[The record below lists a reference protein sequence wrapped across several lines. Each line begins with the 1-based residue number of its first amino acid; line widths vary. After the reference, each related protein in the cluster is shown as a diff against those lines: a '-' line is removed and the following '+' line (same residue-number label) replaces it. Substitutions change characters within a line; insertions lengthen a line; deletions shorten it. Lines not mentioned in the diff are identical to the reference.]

1 MAHKVIDRC
10 KETTSTTGTG
20 NLTLAGAV
28 TGYVSMASALTAD
41 GDTSWFCA
49 ENGAEWEIFLGT
61 RVSATELAR
70 TTLIK
75 SSTGSTINFSSAPTV
90 FSTVPG
96 LNLAPLGGPVFRATR
111 ATTDQTVTNGVAT
124 KVQLNSED
132 FDIGGC
138 FDSTTNYRFT
148 PNVAGIYRFEW
159 AVRGA
164 GAATFVA
171 VLSVIQKNGVDKD
184 NGSYSA
190 IPSYTA
196 GLSTGSS
203 LIQMNGTTD
212 YIELL
217 GYVNAGGTCKVG
229 IGSFLSGSLV
239 SPAP

>member
-1 MAHKVIDRC
+1 MVHKVIDRC
-10 KETTSTTGTG
+10 KENTSTTGTG
-20 NLTLAGAV
+20 NLTLTGAV
-28 TGYVSMASALTAD
+28 NGYVTMASELTSN

-49 ENGAEWEIFLGT
+49 ESGTQWEIFLGT

-111 ATTDQTVTNGVAT
+111 ATTNQTVTNGVVT

-184 NGSYSA
+184 VGSYSA
-190 IPSYTA
+190 IPSYTI
-196 GLSTGSS
+196 GFSTGSA

-217 GYVNAGGTCKVG
+217 GYVNAGGTCTVG